1 MNVSMVIMTR
11 DEVRAKSSRKRRAS
25 VTTLSSKARRHC
37 YDLPQLVNFTMDDE
51 EAANVYVSGLPAS
64 VTPDILRAAF
74 IPFGELVDVSIP
86 ARQEGQLRFGF
97 VLFEEAEDA
106 EAAIDNMNQNII
118 HNARIRVRRAHRRSV
133 VVPGRA
139 VWHAADDKREVEAS
153 ESRQADA
160 ND

>member
-1 MNVSMVIMTR
+1 M
-11 DEVRAKSSRKRRAS
+11 DE
-25 VTTLSSKARRHC
+25 
-37 YDLPQLVNFTMDDE
+37 E
-51 EAANVYVSGLPAS
+51 EAANVYVGGLPTS

-86 ARQEGQLRFGF
+86 ARQDAPLHYGF

-118 HNARIRVRRAHRRSV
+118 HNARIRVRRAHKRSV

-139 VWHAADDKREVEAS
+139 VWH
-153 ESRQADA
+153 QADEEA
-160 ND
+160 EGTASRRNGAK